1 MTDFTSTLTT
11 RYDKKASDLLG
22 ADYWRVVSPFSYMI
36 KPDHWV
42 SVPAGYLTDG
52 ASVPKLFWNI
62 IPPWGL
68 YGQAAVVHDILCEYL
83 TIVVNGLPVAISRAQ
98 CDEVLN
104 ESMRYLGV
112 PTWKRLSIYY
122 AVCAYRVLANVTLP
136 SNTPLKRRLE
146 AEWRGDE
153 E

>member
-1 MTDFTSTLTT
+1 MVDFTSTLITQ
-11 RYDKKASDLLG
+11 YDKEASAILG
-22 ADYWRVVSPFSYMI
+22 ADYWRVMNSFSYML
-36 KPDHWV
+36 KPGHWV

-52 ASVPKLFWNI
+52 ASVPKIFWNI

-83 TIVVNGLPVAISRAQ
+83 TIIVNGLPVAISRAQ

-104 ESMRYLGV
+104 EAMRHLGV
-112 PTWKRLSIYY
+112 PTWKRLMIYY
-122 AVCAYRVLANVTLP
+122 SVCAYRVVANVTQP

-146 AEWRGDE
+146 AEWRGE
-153 E
+153 